1 MNVFCIASRVARQPW
16 KYFYEDILSH
26 RLSCAILPDER
37 HISEEAPRFLYRRER
52 FNLLLF
58 SVERRVH
65 SIS

>member
-1 MNVFCIASRVARQPW
+1 MNVFYIASRVARQPW
-16 KYFYEDILSH
+16 KYFYEDILPH
-26 RLSCAILPDER
+26 RLRCAILPDER
-37 HISEEAPRFLYRRER
+37 HISEARRFLHRRKR